1 MLLYL
6 ISIDNNRWNKDNQV
20 MIFNDDSK
28 ECPYSYVKLSNE
40 NKIVEIKEN
49 VKISNH
55 ACSGYYNH
63 SIINNILILILIF

>member
-1 MLLYL
+1 
-6 ISIDNNRWNKDNQV
+6 

-40 NKIVEIKEN
+40 NKIIEIKEK

-55 ACSGYYNH
+55 ACSGYYYTF
-63 SIINNILILILIF
+63 INIILIIIIIIIII